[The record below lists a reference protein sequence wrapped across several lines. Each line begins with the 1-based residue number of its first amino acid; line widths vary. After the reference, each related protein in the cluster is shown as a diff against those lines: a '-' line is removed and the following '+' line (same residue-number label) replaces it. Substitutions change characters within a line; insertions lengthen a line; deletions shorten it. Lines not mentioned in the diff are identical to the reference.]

1 MQSKGFI
8 KLFALALVLA
18 SVYQLSFS
26 FVARNVE
33 KSAAEYASA
42 FEPEEQIS
50 KEEFYLDSMQN
61 QTVYN
66 LGFTSFTYKEV
77 KERELNLGLD
87 LKGGMNVTLAIEVED
102 VVKSLAGTNASQP
115 AFVEAAAIASE
126 KFTKGE
132 NQDYISAF
140 VEAFQSTGG
149 GASLA
154 SIFISPERSDINPSS
169 TDSEVESILRRET
182 EGAIETSFN
191 ILRSRIDHFGVTQP
205 NIQRLPNS
213 DRILVELPGVKEPER
228 VRKLLQGS
236 ASLEFWTT
244 YSAGEVLPSLYRA
257 DQYLRE
263 LNADVATEEVVSQEA
278 EEVAA
283 DAVATQQADSSDDL
297 LAEVAS
303 TQTPDAQSS
312 EVANRYS
319 REANPLFS
327 LLNPDYAGGAAVGSA
342 TAADMAQI
350 EALLSLPAV
359 RGLLPQGLEF
369 KWGISPE
376 VWADGRYLLYAIKSE
391 RGDGKAPLDGGV
403 VTDAREMY
411 SQTGATAEVSLS
423 MNADGIR
430 EWARLTGDNIGRHVA
445 IVLDGRVYSA
455 PVIQTRIEG
464 NTSITGNFTIQ
475 EAKDLANVLKS
486 GKVPAPARIIQDTVV
501 GPSLGQESIDSGL
514 RSFVIAFIL
523 VLLYMG
529 LFYRRAGWM
538 ASLALITN
546 IFLLMGVLV
555 SFGAVL
561 TLPGIAGIVLTMGMA
576 VDANVIIF
584 ERIKEELRSGKSI
597 AASIAD
603 GFSNA
608 YSAIIDGNVTTLI
621 TAIILAIFGTGP
633 VQGFATTTIIG
644 IATSL
649 FCSIFITR
657 LLLEW
662 NLNKFGK
669 VTFSQKW
676 NEKFMVGSAIKFI
689 AKRKMA
695 YIVSGVFIL
704 ASLLSLGVRGLN
716 MGTEFTGGRS
726 YVIRFD
732 QSVSADDVRSA
743 VEERFST
750 VEDASDVSLEV
761 KQYGADNQ
769 VRIVTQ
775 YKYSDTSEQT
785 TEEID
790 QLIFEA
796 VQPYYGYDISFDGF
810 RFTQEDANG
819 IVSSDKIGPAIARD
833 MTWNASWA
841 ILLSLVAIGL
851 YITARFNRWQ
861 WATGATAALVHDV
874 LIVLGIFSMM
884 YGVLPFNLEIN
895 QAFIAAIL
903 TIIGYSIN
911 DTVVI
916 FDRIREYLKEY
927 PKRGI
932 SENIDAAINST
943 IARTINTSC
952 TTLVTLLAIFL
963 FGGETIRGFIFALIL
978 GVVIGTY
985 SSLFIATPIAY
996 DTLKEKK

>member
-8 KLFALALVLA
+8 KLFALALVVA
-18 SVYQLSFS
+18 SVYQLSFT

-33 KSAAEYASA
+33 KKAAEYATA
-42 FEPEEQIS
+42 YEPAEQIS
-50 KEEFYLDSMQN
+50 REESYLDSMQN

-102 VVKSLAGTNASQP
+102 VVKSLAGANATQP

-126 KFTKGE
+126 QFSKGE
-132 NQDYISAF
+132 SQDYISAF
-140 VEAFQSTGG
+140 VTAFQSTGG

-154 SIFISPERSDINPSS
+154 SIFISPERSDINPGS
-169 TDSEVESILRRET
+169 TNSQVEQVLRRET
-182 EGAIETSFN
+182 DAAIETSFN

-236 ASLEFWTT
+236 ASLEFWNT
-244 YSAGEVLPSLYRA
+244 YDAREVLQSLLRA
-257 DQYLRE
+257 DQYLLE
-263 LNADVATEEVVSQEA
+263 IKNEGKAEQEA
-278 EEVAA
+278 EVVAEQ
-283 DAVATQQADSSDDL
+283 ATQSSEGDL
-297 LAEVAS
+297 LSEVAS
-303 TQTPDAQSS
+303 AQGATDGS
-312 EVANRYS
+312 EQGSTFNR
-319 REANPLFS
+319 ENNPLLS
-327 LLNPDYAGGAAVGSA
+327 LLNVEYSGGAVVGA
-342 TAADMAQI
+342 ANAADMAQI
-350 EALLSLPAV
+350 ESYLSMPAV
-359 RGLLPQGLEF
+359 AAMLPSNIAF
-369 KWGISPE
+369 KWGVSPE
-376 VWADGRYLLYAIKSE
+376 VWADGRYLLYAIKVE
-391 RGDGKAPLDGGV
+391 RADGLAPLDGGV

-423 MNADGIR
+423 MNADGMR
-430 EWARLTGDNIGRHVA
+430 EWARITGDNIGRCIA

-514 RSFVIAFIL
+514 MSFVIAFIL

-538 ASLALITN
+538 ADIALITN
-546 IFLLMGVLV
+546 VFLLMGVLV

-584 ERIKEELRSGKSI
+584 ERIKEELRAGKGV
-597 AASIAD
+597 AAAIGD
-603 GFSNA
+603 GFSSA

-621 TAIILAIFGTGP
+621 TAIILALFGTGP

-662 NLNKFGK
+662 NLGKFGN
-669 VTFSQKW
+669 VTFSQSW
-676 NEKFMVGSAIKFI
+676 SANFMVGSAINFI
-689 AKRKMA
+689 AKRKTA
-695 YIVSGVFIL
+695 YIISSVVIILSL
-704 ASLLSLGVRGLN
+704 ASFGVRGLN
-716 MGTEFTGGRS
+716 LGTEFTGGRS
-726 YVIRFD
+726 YVISFD
-732 QSVSADDVRSA
+732 QSVSADDIRTA
-743 VEERFST
+743 VEDQFANH
-750 VEDASDVSLEV
+750 EDAAGVSLEV
-761 KQYGADNQ
+761 KQFGGDNQ
-769 VRIVTQ
+769 MRIVTQ
-775 YKYSDTSEQT
+775 YKYADTSEQT
-785 TEEID
+785 TEEVD
-790 QLIFEA
+790 KLIYDA
-796 VQPYYGYDISFDGF
+796 VKPYYGYDISFDGF
-810 RFTQEDANG
+810 RFTQEDVNG
-819 IVSSDKIGPAIARD
+819 IITSEKIGPAIARD

-841 ILLSLVAIGL
+841 ILLSLIAIGL
-851 YITARFNRWQ
+851 YITVRFQKWQ
-861 WATGATAALVHDV
+861 WATGATAALIHDA
-874 LIVLGIFSMM
+874 LIVLGVFSLM

-916 FDRIREYLKEY
+916 FDRIREYIGLY
-927 PKRGI
+927 PKRDLG
-932 SENIDAAINST
+932 ENIDAAINST

-952 TTLVTLLAIFL
+952 TTLVTLLAIFI

-996 DTLKEKK
+996 DMMKKQQSKK